1 MLFLR
6 KSEVVAI
13 QVRLID
19 QFGGI
24 QGLRDEG
31 ALEAALAAVE
41 NRVYYEQADLVTCA
55 ATYAFHLSQA
65 HAFLD
70 GNKRVAAAA
79 AEIFLELN
87 DAYLNT
93 TDPQVIALFLGIAAG
108 AVSRDEVERQFREW
122 VVPGP

>member
-1 MLFLR
+1 M
-6 KSEVVAI
+6 
-13 QVRLID
+13 
-19 QFGGI
+19 
-24 QGLRDEG
+24 
-31 ALEAALAAVE
+31 
-41 NRVYYEQADLVTCA
+41 TCA